1 MDSQTETFIVQETQ
15 PMWPGE
21 KPMPFITVNGKMSY
35 VPHRWGAKPGDVI
48 TITRKGQE
56 NDAIVGR
63 VSEVLAG
70 VDVLGA
76 DSKSAQAGTPAS
88 TSLPDVRRP
97 GIIPGERKPA
107 GGKAGR
113 KRKAGTAGNDDD

>member
-1 MDSQTETFIVQETQ
+1 
-15 PMWPGE
+15 MWPGE

-48 TITRKGQE
+48 TITRTGQS
-56 NDAIVGR
+56 NDGIVGR
-63 VSEVLAG
+63 VPEVLAG
-70 VDVLGA
+70 VDLLGT
-76 DSKSAQAGTPAS
+76 DSKPAQARATAS
-88 TSLPDVRRP
+88 TNSLPDVRRT
-97 GIIPGERKPA
+97 GIVSGKPSPA

>member
-1 MDSQTETFIVQETQ
+1 
-15 PMWPGE
+15 MWPGE

-48 TITRKGQE
+48 TITRTGQA

-76 DSKSAQAGTPAS
+76 AGNETRVDVTAS
-88 TSLPDVRRP
+88 TSPQSGLQPTGREVKGTKAASGR
-97 GIIPGERKPA
+97 
-107 GGKAGR
+107 GKAGR
-113 KRKAGTAGNDDD
+113 KRKAGTTGNDDD